1 MRQMRQQGHKKTS
14 PIEIIN
20 TFVSRAFSFIVQFF
34 YAGIDLDEARRKRE
48 DNIVQLRKD
57 KRDESLQKK
66 RMVSSTMAP
75 NDIETIPGPG
85 GVQKV
90 NTYVEWN
97 SERTQSKESSIHLLQ
112 LTL

>member
-1 MRQMRQQGHKKTS
+1 MLQMRQSERKKTTHS
-14 PIEIIN
+14 DCIN
-20 TFVSRAFSFIVQFF
+20 ILVGGACSFTLQTL

-75 NDIETIPGPG
+75 TDIETIPGPG

-90 NTYVEWN
+90 QEKLRSQDNLYVE
-97 SERTQSKESSIHLLQ
+97 
-112 LTL
+112 